1 MSQPNYEN
9 VGSGGASSGVANGGR
24 DTTGVQRKISGN
36 ATGGGGL
43 LGAGDLSGGSGSNVV
58 PVPLS
63 SRSSTMSTAQFVAT
77 PQTSS
82 ATSSS
87 SVAAGGRSIARY
99 VVQGQVSSSLVC
111 GMSNGQPIVTFLIHT
126 VVSRFSSRLSPSPQK
141 FPYIATTSI
150 EAVSFALRVS

>member
-24 DTTGVQRKISGN
+24 DTTGVHRKISGN

-99 VVQGQVSSSLVC
+99 VQGQASLSLVC
-111 GMSNGQPIVTFLIHT
+111 GMSNGQQIVTNLIHT
-126 VVSRFSSRLSPSPQK
+126 VVSRFSSVFSPSP
-141 FPYIATTSI
+141 PNHSYDMI
-150 EAVSFALRVS
+150 